1 MTREQILGLGLMLTL
16 AIVMVLPLEPDLG
29 EAGQVGSTYMVLAP
43 ISRGNLTIFPVVS
56 DRTHDTR
63 TFLTLDEG
71 VRSGEVVVSEAGS
84 VRPLIRGHQRYI
96 PSDGAEVNRLVLVNN
111 SDRPLILLAGEI
123 VTGGKQDRVVG
134 KDRIV
139 PPKSD
144 PIDLAV
150 FCVEPGRWVAAKAD
164 FGSFHSQMAQ
174 PSVRRSAM
182 ADQDQQKV
190 WAEVRSTQ
198 QSLAVEASPAAAGA
212 IGGTSSY
219 AGVMANDEVTRRVD
233 AVAAPIEQSYLGLMR
248 ELRERNAVGV
258 VVAVNGRIIWAD
270 MFASTSLLEKY
281 WPKLI
286 RSYAAEALTQGLGI
300 HLIQEGRGMGV
311 RGERPGVKDA
321 QAFLDDFGAR
331 HETEETE
338 PGVFRR
344 TELTG
349 SDFTAFALTSL
360 LPGTGFDVHIAKMVD

>member
-1 MTREQILGLGLMLTL
+1 MTTKQYLALGLMTALGTL
-16 AIVMVLPLEPDLG
+16 VALSMKPHLG
-29 EAGQVGSTYMVLAP
+29 EAGQMGPNYKVLAP
-43 ISRGNLTIFPVVS
+43 ISRGNLTIFPVVADS
-56 DRTHDTR
+56 THETGK
-63 TFLTLDEG
+63 FLTLDEG

-84 VRPLIRGHQRYI
+84 IRPLVRRREGYI

-111 SDRPLILLAGEI
+111 SARPLILLAGEI

-150 FCVEPGRWVAAKAD
+150 FCVEPERWVATKSS

-182 ADQDQQKV
+182 ANKDQVKV
-190 WAEVRSTQ
+190 WADVHSASE
-198 QSLAVEASPAAAGA
+198 SLGMAASAPAAQEMSK
-212 IGGTSSY
+212 TSSY
-219 AGVMANDEVTRRVD
+219 AGVMANDEVKLRVD
-233 AVAAPIEQSYLGLMR
+233 SVAVPLEQSYLGVMR

-258 VVAVNGRIIWAD
+258 VVAVNGNMIWAD
-270 MFASTSLLEKY
+270 IFASTPLLEKY

-286 RSYAAEALTQGLGI
+286 RSYAAEALTQSKSAKSPDAK
-300 HLIQEGRGMGV
+300 E
-311 RGERPGVKDA
+311 A
-321 QAFLDDFGAR
+321 QAFLEDFGTR
-331 HETEETE
+331 HEAQETE

-344 TELTG
+344 TERTG
-349 SDFTAFALTSL
+349 DDFTAFALTSL

>member
-1 MTREQILGLGLMLTL
+1 VI
-16 AIVMVLPLEPDLG
+16 
-29 EAGQVGSTYMVLAP
+29 
-43 ISRGNLTIFPVVS
+43 
-56 DRTHDTR
+56 
-63 TFLTLDEG
+63 
-71 VRSGEVVVSEAGS
+71 VSEAGS
-84 VRPLIRGHQRYI
+84 VRPLVRRREGYI

-139 PPKSD
+139 PAKSD

-150 FCVEPGRWVAAKAD
+150 FCVEPGRWVASKSD

-190 WAEVRSTQ
+190 WSEVHSTA
-198 QSLAVEASPAAAGA
+198 QSLAVQASPPAARAMA
-212 IGGTSSY
+212 GTSSY
-219 AGVMANDEVTRRVD
+219 AGVMANEEVKRRVD
-233 AVAAPIEQSYLGLMR
+233 AVAVPLEQSYLGLMR

-258 VVAVNGRIIWAD
+258 VVAVNGRMIWAD
-270 MFASTSLLEKY
+270 MFASTGLLEEY

-286 RSYAAEALTQGLGI
+286 RSYAAEALTQGKNTGQSDL
-300 HLIQEGRGMGV
+300 
-311 RGERPGVKDA
+311 KDA
-321 QAFLDDFGAR
+321 QAFLGDFGAR
-331 HETEETE
+331 HEAQETE
-338 PGVFRR
+338 PGVYRR

-349 SDFTAFALTSL
+349 EGFTAFALTTL

>member
-1 MTREQILGLGLMLTL
+1 MKRKRILPFCLLITL
-16 AIVMVLPLEPDLG
+16 ATLTVLALGPDPG
-29 EAGQVGSTYMVLAP
+29 EAGQVGPTYKVLAP
-43 ISRGNLTIFPVVS
+43 ISRGNLTIFPVVT
-56 DRTHDTR
+56 DRTHDTHN
-63 TFLTLDEG
+63 FLTLDEG
-71 VRSGEVVVSEAGS
+71 VRSGEVVVNEAGS
-84 VRPLIRGHQRYI
+84 VRPLIRRRDLYI
-96 PSDGAEVNRLVLVNN
+96 PGDGAEVNRLVLVNN

-144 PIDLAV
+144 PIDLTV
-150 FCVEPGRWVAAKAD
+150 FCVEPGRWVAAKKD

-182 ADQDQQKV
+182 ADQNQQEV
-190 WAEVRSTQ
+190 WSEVHSTA
-198 QSLAVEASPAAAGA
+198 QSLAVQASPMAARAMA
-212 IGGTSSY
+212 GTSSY
-219 AGVMANDEVTRRVD
+219 AGVMANDEVRRRVD

-258 VVAVNGRIIWAD
+258 VVAVNGQLIWAD
-270 MFASTSLLEKY
+270 LFASTALLEKY

-286 RSYAAEALTQGLGI
+286 RSYAAEALTRRFGI
-300 HLIQEGRGMGV
+300 HPTREEEKPGSWR
-311 RGERPGVKDA
+311 ERPDVKDA
-321 QAFLDDFGAR
+321 QAFLENFGAR
-331 HETEETE
+331 HEDEETE

-349 SDFTAFALTSL
+349 SGFTAFALTAL